1 MSSLRGE
8 SRFVDANGL
17 RLHLL
22 EYGRG
27 NEPTLVVVPGITAP
41 AALWEFV
48 AVELARDYRVLTLDN
63 RGRGLSARGD
73 GYALPDYAGD
83 VAESLDALG
92 LERPFVLGHSMG
104 ARIVTA
110 FDAIHAGRRSGLIV
124 ADPPVTGP
132 GREPYSW
139 SLESLLGA
147 IRLAH
152 AGGPPEDLRGL
163 FPASSA
169 EQLELRAEWLRTCDE
184 RAVAE
189 SYRSFHTEDFF
200 AHWRRISSPAL
211 LLWGGTSDTVGP
223 AAAEELA
230 RENPAVEV
238 VCLEGAGH
246 MLPWD
251 DLGGFLSAVRRFVD
265 TAA

>member
-1 MSSLRGE
+1 MTVRVGE
-8 SRFVDANGL
+8 SRFVEAAGL

-22 EYGRG
+22 EYGHD
-27 NEPTLVVVPGITAP
+27 NEPVLVVVPGITAP

-63 RGRGLSARGD
+63 RGRGLSDRAARYGL
-73 GYALPDYAGD
+73 ADYASD
-83 VAESLDALG
+83 VLAVLDALE

-110 FDAIHAGRRSGLIV
+110 FDALHPGRRAGLIV

-139 SLESLLGA
+139 ALETLLGTIGLSPA
-147 IRLAH
+147 
-152 AGGPPEDLRGL
+152 ELRAV
-163 FPASSA
+163 FPGIDD
-169 EQLELRAEWLRTCDE
+169 EQLALRAEWLPTCDE
-184 RAVAE
+184 TAVAE
-189 SYRSFHTEDFF
+189 SYRNLHAEDFF
-200 AHWRRISSPAL
+200 AHWRRVAAPGL
-211 LLWGGTSDTVGP
+211 LLWGEVSDTVSP
-223 AAAEELA
+223 AAAAELS

-238 VCLEGAGH
+238 ACIAGAGH

-251 DLGGFLSAVRRFVD
+251 DLAAFVASVRVFISAHPG
-265 TAA
+265 